1 MSRKYKI
8 LDQDQLYFVTFTVI
22 RWLDVFT
29 RREYRDIF
37 MDSLRYCQQYKGLN
51 LYAYCIMT
59 NHVHMI
65 IGRRGTGDLQG
76 IIRDIKK
83 YTSVKIIEA
92 VKDNPQESRK
102 DLLMWM
108 FERTGRYNPNNKI
121 YQFWEQHS
129 HPIELNTN
137 IMLEQRLEYIHNN
150 PVKAGIVL
158 SPEDYLYSS
167 AINYAGLPEK
177 LIDVILI

>member
-1 MSRKYKI
+1 
-8 LDQDQLYFVTFTVI
+8 
-22 RWLDVFT
+22 
-29 RREYRDIF
+29 